1 MAINAGKAAAGWE
14 SIAHEIGLWT
24 IKSKLR
30 GGLPHRTCAL
40 RLKSKGFLIIGPSA
54 TMPRRGIAELKRMG
68 KVEFVLAVNHFNTE
82 GMKAFCKDHPTA
94 VPVASKAARERLIA
108 KTGLEFQ
115 GLEKLRSQMPGP
127 GMLHMP
133 SGLTSGECW
142 VRVSMRR
149 GKGWIVGEA
158 FNNMVE
164 PPGGLTGMMLKMTGS
179 APGLKIGR
187 SFLSKSVSDVGVY
200 RAWLFNR
207 LREDRPSTLIP
218 SRGDVIT
225 HADLPTRIKRLLDE
239 RLGGGG

>member
-1 MAINAGKAAAGWE
+1 MALNADKNAEGWE

-24 IKSKLR
+24 IGSKLR

-54 TMPRRGIAELKRMG
+54 TMSRRGLAELKRMG
-68 KVEFVLAVNHFNTE
+68 RIEFVLAVNHFNTE
-82 GMKAFCKDHPTA
+82 GIKAFCKEYPEA
-94 VPVASKAARERLIA
+94 IPVSSKQARDRLIA
-108 KTGLEFQ
+108 KSGLELH
-115 GLEKLRSQMPGP
+115 GLDKLRSQMPGP

-133 SGLTSGECW
+133 AGLTSGECW

-158 FNNMVE
+158 FNNIVDL
-164 PPGGLTGMMLKMTGS
+164 PGGLTGLMLKLTAS

-218 SRGDVIT
+218 SRGSVIT
-225 HADLPTRIKRLLDE
+225 HADLATRIKHVVDD
-239 RLGGGG
+239 RLGST